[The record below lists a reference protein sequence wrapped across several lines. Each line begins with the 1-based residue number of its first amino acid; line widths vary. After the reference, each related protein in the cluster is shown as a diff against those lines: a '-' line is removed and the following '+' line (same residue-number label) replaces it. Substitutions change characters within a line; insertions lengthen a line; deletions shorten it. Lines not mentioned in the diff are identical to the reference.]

1 MKEVVTMV
9 KGYIDD
15 LAHLLMSFVAIG
27 AISEVIFGSGIF
39 GVNVIGNLTS
49 IINKFGESG
58 FAGLVALL
66 VLVGLFR
73 KQERNSSVF
82 LQLIQSK
89 KRGKCKSFPFFV
101 YVSLRLDSNQRPE
114 HYKCPALPTELLRLL
129 TTFICNLIQQ
139 PVGESNSCCRNENPE
154 S

>member
-1 MKEVVTMV
+1 MKEIITSV

-49 IINKFGESG
+49 IINTFGESG

-73 KQERNSSVF
+73 K
-82 LQLIQSK
+82 
-89 KRGKCKSFPFFV
+89 
-101 YVSLRLDSNQRPE
+101 
-114 HYKCPALPTELLRLL
+114 
-129 TTFICNLIQQ
+129 
-139 PVGESNSCCRNENPE
+139 
-154 S
+154 

>member
-1 MKEVVTMV
+1 MKEVITLV

-15 LAHLLMSFVAIG
+15 IAHLMLSFVAIG
-27 AISEVIFGSGIF
+27 AIGEVIFGSGIF

-73 KQERNSSVF
+73 K
-82 LQLIQSK
+82 
-89 KRGKCKSFPFFV
+89 
-101 YVSLRLDSNQRPE
+101 
-114 HYKCPALPTELLRLL
+114 
-129 TTFICNLIQQ
+129 
-139 PVGESNSCCRNENPE
+139 
-154 S
+154 